1 MAITVGAA
9 GYSSVKPGQYDP
21 SWGVPCP
28 QRVWLTT
35 GNTDVV
41 TDASV
46 HVGNCITVTAVGA
59 IPAGNWRI
67 AIAAAGGSFTVTSS
81 DVETAGLT
89 YNYFIS
95 GN

>member
-9 GYSSVKPGQYDP
+9 GYSSAKPGQYDP

-35 GNTDVV
+35 GNTDTVI
-41 TDASV
+41 DASV
-46 HVGNCITVTAVGA
+46 HTGNCVIVTPTVVPNGVAWSVVVSQ
-59 IPAGNWRI
+59 
-67 AIAAAGGSFTVTSS
+67 GSFTVTSS
-81 DVETAGLT
+81 DSEDAGTT
-89 YNYFIS
+89 YNYFIC

>member
-28 QRVWLTT
+28 QRVWGTT
-35 GNTDVV
+35 GNTDTVI
-41 TDASV
+41 DASV
-46 HVGNCITVTAVGA
+46 HPGDCILITVVGNPSAGFWKVAVTQGQFV
-59 IPAGNWRI
+59 
-67 AIAAAGGSFTVTSS
+67 VTSS
-81 DVETAGLT
+81 DSESAGLT
-89 YNYFIS
+89 YNYFIC

>member
-1 MAITVGAA
+1 MANPTVGAA

-28 QRVWLTT
+28 QRVWLTS
-35 GNTDVV
+35 GNVDVV

-46 HVGNCITVTAVGA
+46 HPGNCILVTPVGST
-59 IPAGNWRI
+59 PAGDWKVVVTQG
-67 AIAAAGGSFTVTSS
+67 AFTVTSTDS
-81 DVETAGLT
+81 ETAGLT
-89 YNYFIS
+89 YNYFIC

>member
-28 QRVWLTT
+28 TRVWLTT

-41 TDASV
+41 VDASV
-46 HVGNCITVTAVGA
+46 HTGNCILVTPVGST
-59 IPAGNWRI
+59 PAGDWKVVVTQ
-67 AIAAAGGSFTVTSS
+67 GGFTVTSS
-81 DVETAGLT
+81 DSESAGLT
-89 YNYFIS
+89 YNYFIC

>member
-28 QRVWLTT
+28 QRIWGTT
-35 GNTDVV
+35 GNTDTVY
-41 TDASV
+41 DASV
-46 HVGNCITVTAVGA
+46 HPGDCVIVTPVGA
-59 IPAGNWRI
+59 NPAGFWRVVVSQ
-67 AIAAAGGSFTVTSS
+67 GSFTVTSS
-81 DVETAGLT
+81 DSESAGLT
-89 YNYFIS
+89 YNYFIC

>member
-28 QRVWLTT
+28 TRVWLTT
-35 GNTDVV
+35 GNTDTV

-46 HVGNCITVTAVGA
+46 HPGDCIIVTPTITPNGFWQVVVSQ
-59 IPAGNWRI
+59 
-67 AIAAAGGSFTVTSS
+67 GSFVVTST
-81 DVETAGLT
+81 DPEDAGTT
-89 YNYFIS
+89 YNYFIC

>member
-9 GYSSVKPGQYDP
+9 GYSSAKPGQYDP

-28 QRVWLTT
+28 QRVWATT

-41 TDASV
+41 IDASV
-46 HVGNCITVTAVGA
+46 HPTDCILFTAVGS
-59 IPAGNWRI
+59 IPNGNWKI
-67 AIAAAGGSFTVTSS
+67 TVGQGTFTVTSS
-81 DVETAGLT
+81 DSETAGTT
-89 YNYFIS
+89 YNYFIC

>member
-28 QRVWLTT
+28 QRVWLTS

-41 TDASV
+41 IDASV
-46 HVGNCITVTAVGA
+46 HTGDCIIVTPVGA
-59 IPAGNWRI
+59 SPAGFWRVVVTQ
-67 AIAAAGGSFTVTSS
+67 GGFTVTSS
-81 DVETAGLT
+81 DSESAGTT
-89 YNYFIS
+89 YNYFIC